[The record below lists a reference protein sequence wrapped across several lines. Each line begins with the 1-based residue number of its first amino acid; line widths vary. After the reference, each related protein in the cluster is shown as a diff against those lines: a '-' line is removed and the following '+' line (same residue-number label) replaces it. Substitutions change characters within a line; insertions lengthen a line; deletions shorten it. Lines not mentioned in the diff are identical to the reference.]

1 MPDIDSKKLA
11 YEGMSQGALL
21 GAIIPAVEE
30 RFKASVYWRQ
40 ASWGKGAP
48 KLVKSIMLPV

>member
-40 ASWGKGAP
+40 ASWGKGAL
-48 KLVKSIMLPV
+48 KLVKSIMLLV